1 MLRGVRLSVG
11 IGAVGVSSVA
21 AEFGCPQSA
30 GGDVLA
36 MPSSVSGLR
45 SGSAARCAPWR
56 SGQSSA
62 DVVASGG
69 GVVVPSGGV
78 FYPGFVP
85 GFRRKAV
92 GEILVVSAFSSEILL
107 GVAW

>member
-1 MLRGVRLSVG
+1 MGGLAGDGSGV
-11 IGAVGVSSVA
+11 VGVSSGD
-21 AEFGCPQSA
+21 AEYGCPQSA
-30 GGDVLA
+30 GGDALA
-36 MPSSVSGLR
+36 LSPSVQGLK
-45 SGSAARCAPWR
+45 SGSDIRCPPPWR
-56 SGQSSA
+56 SGQPSA

-69 GVVVPSGGV
+69 GVVVPLCGA